1 MPRTLLAYSTVDGQ
15 TLKICQRLRQS
26 LEQMGHA
33 ADLVDIGAPAAID
46 ASLFDRIVIGAS
58 IRYGKYRP
66 AVFRFIE
73 AHRPVL
79 DRTPSAFFSVNV
91 VARKPGKDKPESNPY
106 VRTFRQRT
114 TWVPREIGVF
124 AGKIDYP
131 RYGFL
136 DRHVIRLIMW
146 LTRGPT
152 DPGACVEFTDWQA
165 VERFA
170 QRVSSMGSA
179 GPRQGGST
187 APEPGVSKA

>member
-1 MPRTLLAYSTVDGQ
+1 
-15 TLKICQRLRQS
+15 
-26 LEQMGHA
+26 MGHV
-33 ADLVDIGAPAAID
+33 ADLVEIGASGALD
-46 ASLFDRIVIGAS
+46 ATPFDQIVIGAS

-66 AVFRFIE
+66 ALFRFIE
-73 AHRPVL
+73 AHRDVL

-106 VRTFRQRT
+106 VRTFRQGT

-131 RYGFL
+131 RYGFV
-136 DRHVIRLIMW
+136 DRQMIRLIMW
-146 LTRGPT
+146 LTQGPT

-179 GPRQGGST
+179 VARR
-187 APEPGVSKA
+187 